1 MVLTCDGNLIHVCGL
16 GKAKV
21 DSSVFTVSKGGIVQ
35 KRGKIVSNVFDSY
48 VQDVHIGQ

>member
-1 MVLTCDGNLIHVCGL
+1 MVLMRDGNLIPVWGL

-35 KRGKIVSNVFDSY
+35 KREKIVSDVFKSY
-48 VQDVHIGQ
+48 VQDG